1 MNHRVRQIWG
11 SLAVVVG
18 IAIVVGSIGGL
29 ALAMAN
35 SSRLDA
41 GLLRGA
47 LCGLFAGFFIAS
59 GEIALDRSRSLK
71 RIRRMPLLLV
81 LTMRIVLYTAGMT
94 VCFPVARG
102 LANRML
108 DGHGDLFLIDDQF
121 WAAMVVGALLA
132 LLLALAQKLA
142 PLVGYRRMFRILI
155 GVYQRPRKV
164 EKIVVFMDLVGS
176 TGLAELIGDRP
187 FLRFLNDAIFE
198 MTDPIVRHKG
208 QIYRYAGDSIIIVW
222 NEGEERDA
230 IQCVFDIEDN
240 LLANRR
246 HFEKRFNTVP
256 RYRVGIHKGPMV
268 VGELGD
274 MHVEVAIMGDT
285 INTAQRIEDLCR
297 QQDYNVMASEEVV
310 GGLELPENIEVTPLE
325 DVVLR
330 GKARKIKL
338 SGLRKIDG

>member
-35 SSRLDA
+35 STRLDG

-59 GEIALDRSRSLK
+59 GEVALDRSRALR
-71 RIRRMPLLLV
+71 RIRRMPLGIV
-81 LTMRIVLYTAGMT
+81 LGMRIVLYTVGMT
-94 VCFPVARG
+94 ICFPLARG
-102 LANRML
+102 IATRILYGEGPLFRV
-108 DGHGDLFLIDDQF
+108 DGQF

-132 LLLALAQKLA
+132 VLLALAQKLS

-164 EKIVVFMDLVGS
+164 EKVVVFMDLVGS
-176 TGLAELIGDRP
+176 TGLAEIIGDRA
-187 FLRFLNDAIFE
+187 FLRFLNDAILE
-198 MTDPIVRHKG
+198 MTEPIVRHQG
-208 QIYRYAGDSIIIVW
+208 EIYRYAGDSILLVW
-222 NEGEERDA
+222 NAGHELDA
-230 IQCVFDIEDN
+230 IRCVFDIEEK
-240 LLANRR
+240 LIENRR
-246 HFEKRFNTVP
+246 RFERRYNTIP

-274 MHVEVAIMGDT
+274 MHVEVAILGDT

-297 QQDYNVMASEEVV
+297 QQDYNVLASEEVLAGV
-310 GGLELPENIEVTPLE
+310 EFPDNIEAHPLD
-325 DVVLR
+325 DVNLR

-338 SGLRKIDG
+338 SGLRRIRD